1 MKTFTI
7 VIPTY
12 NNLDLFKSAYSSV
25 CKQDFKDYEIVVVDD
40 STDSSIED
48 YVSSLNNP
56 VLVYRHHVPS
66 AGAVNNWNHGLQLA
80 SGKYVIVL
88 HHDEAFE
95 EDNYLTSLNVQFQKG
110 YEVLVTRVKVFNGGI
125 LKPNVFSQALM
136 KFFIGCP
143 SLLFLCNVI
152 GPCSCI
158 AFKREHITDFDNRLN
173 WLVDVDWY
181 YRLLKRKSR
190 KFLDHLHINSF
201 NDHEDKI
208 TNQIDVKQSEVKD
221 IAILNIKYK
230 YHLLLRGCL
239 FINKM
244 VMLYNLKGIIKKL
257 IRK

>member
-40 STDSSIED
+40 SDDSSIED

-125 LKPNVFSQALM
+125 LKPNVFSQAALH
-136 KFFIGCP
+136 FF
-143 SLLFLCNVI
+143 SFVMLLDLAPV
-152 GPCSCI
+152 
-158 AFKREHITDFDNRLN
+158 
-173 WLVDVDWY
+173 
-181 YRLLKRKSR
+181 
-190 KFLDHLHINSF
+190 
-201 NDHEDKI
+201 
-208 TNQIDVKQSEVKD
+208 
-221 IAILNIKYK
+221 
-230 YHLLLRGCL
+230 LLLSERISQPLTTALTGL
-239 FINKM
+239 LTLI
-244 VMLYNLKGIIKKL
+244 GITVY
-257 IRK
+257 

>member
-7 VIPTY
+7 VLPTY
-12 NNLDLFKSAYSSV
+12 NNLDLFKSAYGSV

-40 STDSSIED
+40 SNDSSIAD

-56 VLVYRHHVPS
+56 AIVYRHHVPS
-66 AGAVNNWNHGLQLA
+66 SGAVNNWNHGLQLA
-80 SGKYVIVL
+80 TGRFVIVV

-95 EDNYLTSLNVQFQKG
+95 ENDYLSSLNKLFQKG
-110 YEVLVTRVKVFNGGI
+110 YDVLVTRVKVFNGGV
-125 LKPNVFSQALM
+125 LKPNLFSRAMMNL
-136 KFFIGCP
+136 FVTIP

-152 GPCSCI
+152 GPCSCV
-158 AFKREHITDFDNRLN
+158 AFKRAHITDFDNRLN

-181 YRLLKRKSR
+181 YHLLKGKRR
-190 KFLDHLHINSF
+190 KFLDSLHIDSF

-208 TNQIDVKQSEVKD
+208 TNQIDVKQSEAND
-221 IAILNIKYK
+221 IAVLNVKYK
-230 YHLLLRGCL
+230 YHPLLRCCL

-244 VMLYNLKGIIKKL
+244 VMLYDLKGIIKKI

>member
-25 CKQDFKDYEIVVVDD
+25 CRQDFKDYEIVVVDD
-40 STDSSIED
+40 SIDSSIEE
-48 YVSSLNNP
+48 YVSSLNDSA
-56 VLVYRHHVPS
+56 VVYRHNIPS
-66 AGAVNNWNHGLQLA
+66 AGAVNNWNRGLRLV
-80 SGKYVIVL
+80 SGKYVVVL
-88 HHDEAFE
+88 HHDEALE
-95 EDNYLTSLNVQFQKG
+95 ENNYLSSLNHIFQEG
-110 YEVLVTRVKVFNGGI
+110 YDVLVSRVKVFNGGV
-125 LKPNVFSQALM
+125 LKPNMFSKIVM
-136 KFFIGCP
+136 KLFIGCP

-152 GPCSCI
+152 GPCSCV
-158 AFKREHITDFDNRLN
+158 AFSREHITDFDNRLN

-181 YRLLKRKSR
+181 YRLLRGKRR
-190 KFLDHLHINSF
+190 LFLDGLHIDSF

-221 IAILNIKYK
+221 IAVLSAKYK
-230 YHLLLRGCL
+230 CHLLLRCCL

-244 VMLYNLKGIIKKL
+244 VMLYDLKGVIKKL